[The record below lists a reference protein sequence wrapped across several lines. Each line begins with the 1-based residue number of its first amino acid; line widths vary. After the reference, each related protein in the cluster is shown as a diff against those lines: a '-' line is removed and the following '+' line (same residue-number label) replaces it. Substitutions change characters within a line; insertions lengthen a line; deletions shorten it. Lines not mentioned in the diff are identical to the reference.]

1 MITQGFCRQNTIVER
16 KMEVR
21 GVGKLRL
28 KN

>member
-1 MITQGFCRQNTIVER
+1 MITLGFCIQKTTVER